1 MATPHFLHLLGR
13 AVWATHANCEA
24 ASWPGE
30 RHRACRL
37 ALQWSGCRHGCIAQA
52 RRFHEAGCA
61 CRSGLVAGVIAVGS
75 VIGPVLLMFGL
86 AQTSA
91 STVATA
97 LIAWFVSARISYRV
111 LLVIVLPCCRCH
123 GAVLLG
129 SADTIQA
136 PPAAII
142 EARLAWEERCVGDLI
157 HPSALVLIEVISE
170 HRNGGT
176 CGGRSCSFGL
186 RHRF

>member
-111 LLVIVLPCCRCH
+111 LLGMSCLFA
-123 GAVLLG
+123 GATVPSWSGQPTLSELRRLRSSKPVSHRKTVALAISFIPRLL
-129 SADTIQA
+129 SSLT
-136 PPAAII
+136 
-142 EARLAWEERCVGDLI
+142 
-157 HPSALVLIEVISE
+157 
-170 HRNGGT
+170 
-176 CGGRSCSFGL
+176 
-186 RHRF
+186 